1 MLRLAV
7 APMVLPGAG
16 RLWKA
21 TFERVPAINPSWVD
35 APYAEMFLFD
45 PHTFTISPWSRTLTR
60 SVFPEG
66 MGETIRPL
74 TFERS
79 APALVEP
86 TWSPINA

>member
-1 MLRLAV
+1 MNRRGFLSSMLRLAV

-16 RLWKA
+16 RLWVVRHSFPFA
-21 TFERVPAINPSWVD
+21 PDPYPLRYSTFA
-35 APYAEMFLFD
+35 
-45 PHTFTISPWSRTLTR
+45 ISPWSRILTR

-74 TFERS
+74 IYERS

-86 TWSPINA
+86 TWSPIDA